1 MDSLVKTGWSAL
13 LLALLGD
20 ILIPFILAP
29 FYQGYSHTN
38 MTISALGN
46 PQSPVR
52 FVFNLWMLAEGILLL
67 SAVPAIYKYYN
78 SVSKSLSVTVIIFIA
93 MFAVGACIFT
103 CFFSVNETKD
113 VVTTASKIHGAGSVI
128 GFMVFLFVPL
138 ILSILEFKNN
148 NILFGIIAVISFI
161 LAFITFVLFVMSDKP
176 QFSDSIISK
185 EGLWQRLNILFM
197 FLPEIMISLRNIFL
211 IK

>member
-78 SVSKSLSVTVIIFIA
+78 SVSKSLSVTVIVFIA

-103 CFFSVNETKD
+103 CFFSVNESKD

-128 GFMVFLFVPL
+128 GFMRLFWL
-138 ILSILEFKNN
+138 L
-148 NILFGIIAVISFI
+148 
-161 LAFITFVLFVMSDKP
+161 
-176 QFSDSIISK
+176 
-185 EGLWQRLNILFM
+185 
-197 FLPEIMISLRNIFL
+197 
-211 IK
+211 

>member
-78 SVSKSLSVTVIIFIA
+78 SVSKSLSVTVIVSIA

-103 CFFSVNETKD
+103 CFFSVNESKD

-138 ILSILEFKNN
+138 LLSILELKNN
-148 NILFGIIAVISFI
+148 N
-161 LAFITFVLFVMSDKP
+161 VLFVMSDKP
-176 QFSDSIISK
+176 QFGDSIISK

-197 FLPEIMISLRNIFL
+197 FLPEIMISLRNVFL